1 MLHNRAD
8 STASIEAVVLLSD
21 EHSELKR
28 TLEKRLADTV
38 SQIEQTESSTVA
50 QALTAWSR
58 DFFQQGSVGQ
68 RRAAVHT
75 PQSRF

>member
-1 MLHNRAD
+1 MLHNSAD
-8 STASIEAVVLLSD
+8 STASIEVVALLSD

-28 TLEKRLADTV
+28 TLEKRLAGTV

-50 QALTAWSR
+50 QALTEWPR
-58 DFFQQGSVGQ
+58 DFFQRGSVGQ